1 MSEYESEPIPGL
13 PAYLPEGE
21 TLLWQGAPA
30 AWTVARRSL
39 HVGLVAIY
47 FAALL
52 AWRILTGLDGG
63 ATPYEIAVDSI
74 PLLLVATASIALLYL
89 LAYLIGRTTIYS
101 ITSRRV
107 VMRYGV
113 ALPMTVNIPFTAI
126 KAADVATDSNGSG
139 DIALN
144 VEGLGRIGYFHLWP
158 HARAWHVRRPQP
170 ALRALPDAAGAANT
184 LSRALHAASGQQARG
199 AISGA
204 AGSQPQ
210 GAVLQPSAHATA

>member
-21 TLLWQGAPA
+21 TLLWQGAPS
-30 AWTVARRSL
+30 AWNVARRSL
-39 HVGLVAIY
+39 HIGIVGMY
-47 FAALL
+47 FALL
-52 AWRILTGLDGG
+52 LGWRILTGLDAGS
-63 ATPYEIAVDSI
+63 APLEIAVDSI
-74 PLLLVATASIALLYL
+74 PLLSAAAASIALLYL

-126 KAADVATDSNGSG
+126 KAADVATGANGTG
-139 DIALN
+139 DIVLN

-158 HARAWHVRRPQP
+158 HARAWHVRQPQP
-170 ALRALPDAAGAANT
+170 ALRALPGVADAANI
-184 LSRALHAASGQQARG
+184 LSRALHAASGQPARG
-199 AISGA
+199 AI
-204 AGSQPQ
+204 P
-210 GAVLQPSAHATA
+210 GAVSAQTQGVPLRPSAHATA